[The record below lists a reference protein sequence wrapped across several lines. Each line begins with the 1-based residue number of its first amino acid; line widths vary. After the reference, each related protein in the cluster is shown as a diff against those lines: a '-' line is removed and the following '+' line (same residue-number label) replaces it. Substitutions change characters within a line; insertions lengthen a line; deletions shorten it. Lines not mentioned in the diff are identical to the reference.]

1 MKHMAIIGAGLM
13 FASNATNAQQTD
25 TRNEAILGVW
35 SNPSGSVHV
44 RIKECGTKL
53 CGVVVYAT
61 EKAKSDAAQAGTA
74 VLIGI
79 NLFREFDPGAWMY
92 VRACRVQEPEMDAS
106 FKMTG
111 PCCPGRCNRKGAL
124 NNTLPCDIGPFRCG
138 AAPRLKFL
146 AGPLHHGG
154 SRDISEL

>member
-79 NLFREFDPGAWMY
+79 NLFREFDRYDRNKWRGKVLVPDLDRTVSG
-92 VRACRVQEPEMDAS
+92 ELKPIS
-106 FKMTG
+106 G
-111 PCCPGRCNRKGAL
+111 
-124 NNTLPCDIGPFRCG
+124 NTLQV
-138 AAPRLKFL
+138 
-146 AGPLHHGG
+146 HGCMFG
-154 SRDISEL
+154 HVACKNQKWTRVSK